1 MFVDV
6 IGSIHTLRNHG
17 GGRGEW
23 VSKMLMHDY
32 GEMGGGVGL
41 MMT

>member
-6 IGSIHTLRNHG
+6 IGSIHTLRNYR
-17 GGRGEW
+17 GGR